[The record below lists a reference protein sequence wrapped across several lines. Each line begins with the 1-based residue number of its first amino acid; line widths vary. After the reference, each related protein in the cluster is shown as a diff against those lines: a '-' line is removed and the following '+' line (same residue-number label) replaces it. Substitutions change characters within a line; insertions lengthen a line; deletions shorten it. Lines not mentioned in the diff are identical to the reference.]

1 MSFTL
6 ANQRENG
13 FHALASGSGLPGKY
27 TKEAGILAYYEVLL
41 NLQPLHS
48 GFQLDHVLFYIKIQY
63 NRKNLNGILWLFSMH

>member
-48 GFQLDHVLFYIKIQY
+48 GF
-63 NRKNLNGILWLFSMH
+63 